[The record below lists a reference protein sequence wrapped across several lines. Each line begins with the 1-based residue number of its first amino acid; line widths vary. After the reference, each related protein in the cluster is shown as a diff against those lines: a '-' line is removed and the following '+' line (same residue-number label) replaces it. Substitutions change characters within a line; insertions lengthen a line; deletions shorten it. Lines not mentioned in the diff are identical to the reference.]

1 MSKNVQF
8 VKNEGVTCSSNL
20 HSKFHKVYNSE
31 RTGNR
36 RRMETEAKAK
46 VVVSVWGAKF
56 IQVRAASCFAS
67 VNLKEKVEFIL
78 FFQIG

>member
-31 RTGNR
+31 KTGNR
-36 RRMETEAKAK
+36 RRIETEAKAK
-46 VVVSVWGAKF
+46 VVVSVWGSKDE
-56 IQVRAASCFAS
+56 
-67 VNLKEKVEFIL
+67 VNI
-78 FFQIG
+78 FFQIDRSKTSCAARK